1 MAFELT
7 LDGQVFRSDDL
18 TIDEAVAI
26 EKATG
31 TSWLY
36 LNPLR
41 SGEVF
46 RAMAVTFL
54 LRDRPKADAEA
65 YVGKLGIKAA
75 IAAVDEV
82 AEDLPDEYEDGL
94 PKAGGDPSTLTS

>member
-7 LDGQVFRSDDL
+7 VAGEVFRSDDL

-41 SGEVF
+41 SGETF
-46 RAMAVTFL
+46 RAMAVAFL
-54 LRDRPKADAEA
+54 RRTKTPAEA
-65 YVGKLGIKAA
+65 EAIVGKLGLRDA
-75 IAAVDEV
+75 IAAVKVVE
-82 AEDLPDEYEDGL
+82 EDLPDEYEDGL
-94 PKAGGDPSTLTS
+94 PKAEGDPSTPTS